1 MKDKLAK
8 AREKGRSGWETCP
21 PDDLSRMLREH
32 VEKGDPRDVAN
43 FAMMLWSLGAG
54 IAATQPAVQPAP
66 VCIGW
71 DDKTDTPVMGYTTKP
86 AAPAPEGMV
95 LVPRDLVGAACAAIE
110 GKRDAP
116 KTLEQLRRYTTGD
129 LSTPLAAPA
138 QPAPVQETVAWAD
151 AEAISNLPA
160 VDEAIRALLDDKT
173 ADNATA
179 VVQAILGATQPAQP
193 APVPKKPALPYGWNN
208 LTEYILQDDL
218 HNRLTP
224 RVVDIAYSAFMSG
237 RTGKNKDDGG
247 PCDWFNDTK
256 PMVMEALAKIRKD
269 LAENSRDNTKGGTA

>member
-1 MKDKLAK
+1 MTEND
-8 AREKGRSGWETCP
+8 
-21 PDDLSRMLREH
+21 
-32 VEKGDPRDVAN
+32 
-43 FAMMLWSLGAG
+43 F
-54 IAATQPAVQPAP
+54 QPAAECDELLDELVHA
-66 VCIGW
+66 V
-71 DDKTDTPVMGYTTKP
+71 TTIP
-86 AAPAPEGMV
+86 SA
-95 LVPRDLVGAACAAIE
+95 
-110 GKRDAP
+110 
-116 KTLEQLRRYTTGD
+116 
-129 LSTPLAAPA
+129 A
-138 QPAPVQETVAWAD
+138 QPAAQEPVAWAD
-151 AEAISNLPA
+151 AYAISNLPA

-179 VVQAILGATQPAQP
+179 VVQAILGTTAPAPAPQP

-269 LAENSRDNTKGGTA
+269 LAENSRDNTPPAPVPLTDEQKLMCWSKATHDADVEHKTEHQCLMDYGSEIEAAHNITKGGAA